1 MSKNTHLD
9 DRQLGYIF
17 VVCAVL
23 LYSISDAIM
32 KHYTSVYPVSEVTF
46 LRTLARFMPYIVIAL
61 CKKINPF
68 RSDKKVVNIFRAVL
82 ASLGTYSFMTAY
94 SYSAMTDVFV
104 VGSTTAIFVIPFSV
118 MLLNEKFSAQNL
130 IAILLGFSGICLAFR
145 PGYGIIF
152 QVGILFA
159 VLGAVTAALN
169 QVLIKKL
176 ASTESEF
183 TIIFYHN
190 TFLILATLAIGATEF
205 VLVEPHDL
213 IYLLIGGLIGAIAQ
227 YGMIHAFKLSSSSG
241 LASAGYIMIVPN
253 VLFDIFLFHNVPD
266 IYIILGTA
274 LTLTGLYYAFRIQG
288 EKRKKQ

>member
-1 MSKNTHLD
+1 MININSYLNNK
-9 DRQLGYIF
+9 QLGYIF
-17 VVCAVL
+17 VVGAVL

-32 KHYTSVYPVSEVTF
+32 KYYTGVYPVSEVTF
-46 LRTLARFMPYIVIAL
+46 LRTVARFVPYVAIAFL
-61 CKKINPF
+61 HRNNPF
-68 RSDKKVVNIFRAVL
+68 KSERKAVNIFRAVL

-118 MLLNEKFSAQNL
+118 LFLGEKFSKQNL
-130 IAILLGFSGICLAFR
+130 FAILLGFAGICLAFR
-145 PGYGIIF
+145 PGYGIF

-159 VLGAVTAALN
+159 VLGSVIAALN

-176 ASTESEF
+176 AATESEF

-190 TFLILATLAIGATEF
+190 TFLILFMLAIGFQTF
-205 VLVEPHDL
+205 IRVELQDC
-213 IYLLIGGLIGAIAQ
+213 IYLLIGGFIGAIAQ

-253 VLFDIFLFHNVPD
+253 VLFDIFFFHNVPD
-266 IYIILGTA
+266 MYIILGTA
-274 LTLTGLYYAFRIQG
+274 LTLTGLCRAFSLQG
-288 EKRKKQ
+288 KYK